1 MKLLTEYLEHALQ
14 FERLAAQESN
24 PELKALF
31 ESQAAAYRK
40 LVAERAQKYGLPPPS
55 RPLEELKCP
64 RSTES
69 TSAALESSTAAPP
82 SAATVLTPNRR

>member
-14 FERLAAQESN
+14 FERLAAQEGNS
-24 PELKALF
+24 ELKAMF

-40 LVAERAQKYGLPPPS
+40 LVAERAQRYGLPPPS
-55 RPLEELKCP
+55 QPPQELKV
-64 RSTES
+64 TEG
-69 TSAALESSTAAPP
+69 LGLHRRGP